1 MDIRRIIFTF
11 LVIVVLVAPLVS
23 AVPAWKKQ
31 QPPEPTP
38 EPTPEP
44 VEEENGINWEA
55 IGVIIIV
62 VGAGVGWFITK
73 KKRGLTSKYLKEIN
87 NAFETLKD
95 NPGKCEIKL
104 YSLKDKI
111 EEQFIAGK
119 ITEQSYALLEGKI
132 ENYVKGLRKG
142 FVKKRFEL
150 TSKIKKELDE
160 MLADGIITEE
170 EYKRYVGLDK
180 KDLSWKDK
188 NKLDT
193 LMRKWK
199 DKDKSRLLRNVFKK

>member
-132 ENYVKGLRKG
+132 E
-142 FVKKRFEL
+142 